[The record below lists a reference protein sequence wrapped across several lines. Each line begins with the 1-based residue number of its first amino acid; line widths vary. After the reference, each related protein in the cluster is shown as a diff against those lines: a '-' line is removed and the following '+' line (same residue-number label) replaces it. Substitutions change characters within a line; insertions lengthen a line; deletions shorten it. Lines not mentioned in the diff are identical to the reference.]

1 MLSIQ
6 YSPVPETVEDSF
18 ALLGDT
24 QSALL
29 CVADG
34 CGGLGSRRYP
44 ELNNQT
50 GASLAARLAVE
61 AASGWWQRGTVMP
74 HTRLQGQEMLAGLA
88 PCLEQALNDFSR
100 AHPQTGSRIVGSM
113 QRELPT
119 TLCMAL
125 SAPAEENRQELCFVW
140 AGDSRGYVLD
150 GRGLHQCTQD
160 HVRGELNSFDSL
172 YRDAPLSNLLS
183 AGRTPRLAARHLCIN
198 RPGVV
203 IVATDGAFGGLR
215 TPMEMEM
222 MLIDTLL
229 AAKTQSGWQR
239 KITTVLKKAANDDAT
254 LLMQPCG
261 FETFEAMQRHF
272 QIRRGF
278 LQKQFITQ
286 ARRKRTNLSYVEGRW
301 QAYRQGYDWTEV
313 SGDAACDW
321 RI

>member
-6 YSPVPETVEDSF
+6 YSPAPERLEDCF
-18 ALLGDT
+18 ALLDDS
-24 QSALL
+24 QSAFL

-50 GASLAARLAVE
+50 GASLAARLVVE
-61 AASGWWQRGTVMP
+61 AASGWWRQGQTTP
-74 HTRLQGQEMLAGLA
+74 HTLEQGQKAMTALV
-88 PCLEQALNDFSR
+88 PWLEQALNDFSR

-125 SAPAEENRQELCFVW
+125 STQEGESRQELCFVW

-160 HVRGELNSFDSL
+160 HVRGQLNAFDSL

-183 AGRTPRLAARHLCIN
+183 AGRTPRLSARHLCVN
-198 RPGVV
+198 RPCVV

-229 AAKTQSGWQR
+229 AAKTQAGWQR

-286 ARRKRTNLSYVEGRW
+286 ARRKRENLPYVEGRW